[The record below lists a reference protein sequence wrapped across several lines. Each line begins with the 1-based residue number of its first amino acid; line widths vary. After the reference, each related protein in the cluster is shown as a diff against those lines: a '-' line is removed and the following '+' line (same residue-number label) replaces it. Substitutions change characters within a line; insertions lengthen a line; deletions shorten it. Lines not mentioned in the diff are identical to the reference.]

1 MPEKSSIQRIIKRA
15 FDLAAAAVILIVLLP
30 LILLISAA
38 VWIFMGRP
46 IIYTQPRLGY
56 LGKPFTILKFRTMA
70 EIQDEQG
77 RRLPDEQ
84 RLTPLGK
91 FLRNTTLDEIPEL
104 VNVLRGEMSVVG
116 PRPLLVDYR
125 DLYTEEQARRHLV
138 RPGMA
143 GPVLASG
150 RNALTWEEK
159 FRLDVSYVD
168 RWSLGL
174 DFKILLQSLIMV
186 LKREGVSA
194 EGHATMPRFM
204 GSKNQS
210 GDSVEGE

>member
-1 MPEKSSIQRIIKRA
+1 MPEKSNIQRIIKRA
-15 FDLAAAAVILIVLLP
+15 FDLAAAAVILIILLP
-30 LILLISAA
+30 LVLLISAA
-38 VWIFMGRP
+38 IWIFMGRP

-56 LGKPFTILKFRTMA
+56 LGKPFTIFKFRTM
-70 EIQDEQG
+70 EEGWDDRG
-77 RRLPDEQ
+77 RRLPDEK

-104 VNVLRGEMSVVG
+104 VNVLRGEMSLVG

-125 DLYTEEQARRHLV
+125 DLYTEDQWRRHLV
-138 RPGMA
+138 PPGMA

-150 RNALTWEEK
+150 RNALTWDEK
-159 FRLDVSYVD
+159 FRLDVRYVE

-174 DFKILLQSLIMV
+174 DFRILFQSLIMV

-194 EGHATMPRFM
+194 EGHATMPRFT
-204 GSKNQS
+204 GEKSKKKGN
-210 GDSVEGE
+210 